1 MRVLVTG
8 GAGYVGSVVV
18 EELVATAAERIVVL
32 DDLSTGHREALFP
45 GVELCVGRI
54 DDRALVVELCRRERI
69 DAAIHL
75 AARSLVAESVADPA
89 GYYES
94 NLLGSLRLLDALRE
108 AGVKR
113 FVLSSTAAVYGLPR
127 ATPITEDM
135 PTLPVNPYGETKL
148 ALEQALKW
156 YARAYGLRYVSLR
169 YFNAAGATER
179 CGEAHD
185 PEKHLIPL
193 VLAAA
198 AGEREAVFVYG
209 ADYDTL
215 DGTCVRDYV
224 HVADLADAHVLALE
238 ARGDAANRAYNLG
251 SEEGYSVKQVLAAA
265 EDVAGRAI
273 PHVLRDRRPGD
284 PPVLVASARA
294 AREGLG
300 WQPRRATLHR
310 IIEDAW
316 SWRERHPRGYTRA
329 ELTPA
334 LRG

>member
-8 GAGYVGSVVV
+8 GAGFVGSVVV

-32 DDLSTGHREALFP
+32 DDLSTGHPEALFP
-45 GVELCVGRI
+45 GVELRVGRI
-54 DDRALVVELCRRERI
+54 DDREFVVELCRRDRI
-69 DAAIHL
+69 EAAIHL
-75 AARSLVAESVADPA
+75 AARSRVGESVADPA
-89 GYYES
+89 GYYEG
-94 NLLGSLRLLDALRE
+94 NLAGSLRLLDALHE

-127 ATPITEDM
+127 STPITEDM

-156 YARAYGLRYVSLR
+156 YARGYGLRFVSLR

-185 PEKHLIPL
+185 PETHLIPL

-198 AGEREAVFVYG
+198 AGEGQAVEVYG
-209 ADYDTL
+209 TDYDTP

-224 HVADLADAHVLALE
+224 HVADLADAHVLALQ

-251 SEEGYSVKQVLAAA
+251 SEAGYSVMQVLAAA
-265 EDVAGRAI
+265 EQVVGRAI

-284 PPVLVASARA
+284 PPVLVARA

-300 WQPRRATLHR
+300 WQPRRSQLHR

-316 SWRERHPRGYTRA
+316 RWRQRNPRGYA
-329 ELTPA
+329 DSELTA
-334 LRG
+334 AQRG